1 MNLNSCMT
9 AISAFK
15 NQNGKLLSAVCATC
29 YRERYRRSLT
39 CFFTWGTW
47 RAGED
52 GCDLMTDKSNNYLM
66 LLIFRLLLS
75 LLAPKYH
82 CVCRWPLE
90 CGWGLGFSRSG
101 WLFTGSLP
109 QVLQSSGWHSV
120 GSHPALFSPGRGTGF
135 IFDCT
140 LFQLFSLF
148 SLLFSRLLQ
157 SSLFQP
163 GWGKGDHS
171 ALDSARRAESS
182 FPVSQQCRQLL
193 SLVHLTPSASEPK
206 LALLG
211 VVSRLK

>member
-120 GSHPALFSPGRGTGF
+120 GSHPALFSPGQGLDLFLIVRYFSCFHFFPYCFLASYRVLFSSLAGGRGT
-135 IFDCT
+135 T
-140 LFQLFSLF
+140 LLWTQHAGQRAVFPSL
-148 SLLFSRLLQ
+148 
-157 SSLFQP
+157 SSA
-163 GWGKGDHS
+163 G
-171 ALDSARRAESS
+171 SS
-182 FPVSQQCRQLL
+182 
-193 SLVHLTPSASEPK
+193 
-206 LALLG
+206 
-211 VVSRLK
+211 